1 MQQLIN
7 KKKIYFYILSFLFLT
22 TILNNNVSNFLK
34 KKFKILEIKIDTNN
48 DQINKIILKNTK
60 FLIEENILF
69 INKKEIEDKL
79 SKLKFLHS
87 FNVIKKYPSTIKINA
102 MKTNLIAI
110 TYLDQ
115 KKYYVGSNEKF
126 ILASEISNSKN
137 MPIIFGKFDVSD
149 FTLLKEIIRNT
160 KINEKEIVKYY
171 FHKNNRWDLYFKNN
185 ILIQLPS
192 KNIPDALKLYMQFKK
207 TNKLNPNAIIDLR
220 IKDRLILNNG

>member
-1 MQQLIN
+1 
-7 KKKIYFYILSFLFLT
+7 
-22 TILNNNVSNFLK
+22 
-34 KKFKILEIKIDTNN
+34 
-48 DQINKIILKNTK
+48 
-60 FLIEENILF
+60 
-69 INKKEIEDKL
+69 
-79 SKLKFLHS
+79 
-87 FNVIKKYPSTIKINA
+87 

-126 ILASEISNSKN
+126 ILASQISNSKN
-137 MPIIFGKFDVSD
+137 MPIIFGKFDVSE